1 MVHED
6 VTDKILRCAIKA
18 HTALGPALR
27 ERSYRSAMAIEMP
40 FEGLQFEREPRL
52 LVCYRG
58 ITIGQHRPDF
68 IVESK
73 VVLEI
78 KSASRLESVF
88 ESQVLTYLRVT
99 GLHVGLLLNFNVSV
113 LPHGI
118 KRFVRS

>member
-6 VTDKILRCAIKA
+6 VTDKMLRCAIKV

-99 GLHVGLLLNFNVSV
+99 GLHVGLLLNFNVAV

-118 KRFVRS
+118 KRLVRS